1 MKKAAASLTLAAA
14 LALGTIPAIAIGQE
28 ANTPNVHGTATEAVV
43 PPVPG
48 AMGTPDSNAANTM
61 HRNTDGS
68 GRNLINNT
76 MNDATNRDRTGT
88 NAYSTNNYRARAAGD
103 GTTNWSWLGLLG
115 LLGLAGLFGRNR
127 ERNNG

>member
-28 ANTPNVHGTATEAVV
+28 ATPGVNGTATETVMPA
-43 PPVPG
+43 VPG
-48 AMGTPDSNAANTM
+48 EMGTPDSNATNTM
-61 HRNTDGS
+61 HRNNDGS
-68 GRNLINNT
+68 GRNMINNT
-76 MNDATNRDRTGT
+76 MNDATHRNRTGT
-88 NAYSTNNYRARAAGD
+88 NSYSTNNYRASAADD

-115 LLGLAGLFGRNR
+115 LLGLAGLVGRSR